1 VSGDFLSRWSRRK
14 QQARRA
20 EPEPEP
26 QAVET
31 DEAPAQELLEPL
43 AEKPA
48 LSPEEIE
55 ELPNLETLTAE
66 SDISAFL
73 RKGVPEALRNAA
85 LRRLWSLDPA
95 IRDFAG
101 HARDYA
107 YDWNS
112 PGGVPGTGPLSAADD
127 VEAMVSRVFGDPPR
141 PDEASRAGIEEF
153 SRDRDGSGPLAAREG
168 GRAEAVAD
176 AAQHQE
182 EFHPEPANSPS
193 DPDDLLGETARTES
207 AAPQSTAAD
216 DRGGMPGVRRHGGA
230 KPL

>member
-20 EPEPEP
+20 EPDPEP
-26 QAVET
+26 QAVEPAET
-31 DEAPAQELLEPL
+31 PTLPEAL
-43 AEKPA
+43 AGEPA

-55 ELPNLETLTAE
+55 ELPTIETLTAE
-66 SDISAFL
+66 SDVSAFL
-73 RKGVPEALRNAA
+73 RKGVPETLRNAA
-85 LRRLWSLDPA
+85 LRRMWALDPA

-127 VEAMVSRVFGDPPR
+127 VEAMVGRVFGDPPS
-141 PDEASRAGIEEF
+141 PDEAGRADIEEL
-153 SRDRDGSGPLAAREG
+153 SRDREGAGQLVASDGRC
-168 GRAEAVAD
+168 AEAGPD
-176 AAQHQE
+176 AAQHDE
-182 EFHPEPANSPS
+182 ALHREPAHSPS
-193 DPDDLLGETARTES
+193 DRDGPMEES
-207 AAPQSTAAD
+207 AGPGASVPQPTAAED
-216 DRGGMPGVRRHGGA
+216 PGGMPGVRRHGGA

>member
-14 QQARRA
+14 QQARTAEA
-20 EPEPEP
+20 EPKP
-26 QAVET
+26 QAVESA
-31 DEAPAQELLEPL
+31 DAPAPEQPGSIPDEPT
-43 AEKPA
+43 

-55 ELPNLETLTAE
+55 ELPQLETLTAE
-66 SDISAFL
+66 SDVSAFL

-85 LRRLWSLDPA
+85 LRKVWSLDPA

-127 VEAMVSRVFGDPPR
+127 VEAMVSRVFGDPGPS
-141 PDEASRAGIEEF
+141 DDASHARIEEL
-153 SRDRDGSGPLAAREG
+153 SHDREGAGPLAGSED

-176 AAQHQE
+176 VAQHE
-182 EFHPEPANSPS
+182 EAFHAEPVHSPS
-193 DPDDLLGETARTES
+193 DPDDRTGES
-207 AAPQSTAAD
+207 AGAEPATPQPSAAED
-216 DRGGMPGVRRHGGA
+216 QGGMARMRRHGGA